1 MLAFQNNSPW
11 IELNSCAYIFFL
23 FSLKHGYSLR
33 YEKLRKTKQIKSK
46 QKPLFNEHK
55 WAKRLLKFKST
66 NQIA

>member
-33 YEKLRKTKQIKSK
+33 YEKLIKFVMKNKSNQNKSHFLTNISK
-46 QKPLFNEHK
+46 QNG
-55 WAKRLLKFKST
+55 S
-66 NQIA
+66 